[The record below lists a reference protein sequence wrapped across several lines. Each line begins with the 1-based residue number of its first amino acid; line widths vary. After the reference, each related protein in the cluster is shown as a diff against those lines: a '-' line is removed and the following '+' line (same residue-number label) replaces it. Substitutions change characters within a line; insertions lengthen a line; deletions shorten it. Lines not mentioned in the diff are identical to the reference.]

1 MRKFRGFAPFSHTAH
16 LRFYKKKSTGMAWV
30 DMAVAWNLPCGRNH
44 TLDVLNR
51 VTVFFLLACTG
62 SGRFLP

>member
-1 MRKFRGFAPFSHTAH
+1 
-16 LRFYKKKSTGMAWV
+16 
-30 DMAVAWNLPCGRNH
+30 MAVAWNLPCGRNH

>member
-1 MRKFRGFAPFSHTAH
+1 
-16 LRFYKKKSTGMAWV
+16 
-30 DMAVAWNLPCGRNH
+30 VAWNLPCGRNH
-44 TLDVLNR
+44 TLDVLNC